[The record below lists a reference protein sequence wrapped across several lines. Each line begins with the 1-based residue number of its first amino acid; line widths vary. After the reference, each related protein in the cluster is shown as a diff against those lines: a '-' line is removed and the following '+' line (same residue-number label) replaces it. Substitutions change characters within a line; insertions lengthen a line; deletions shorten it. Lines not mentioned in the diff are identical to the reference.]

1 MIFAERTAA
10 HQRCVPQSAAA
21 LNSLSRYSG
30 GGLARGFWIDRE
42 GTEDPHPNPPPEYRE
57 REILSRSRLCHAP
70 AQQSLHYAISL
81 LSLLLILVSS
91 VALSGCNRSTKSATT
106 GKATFTVFAAASLTQ
121 PFTQIAHEFEN
132 QHPGTDVVLNFAGSQ
147 QLIEQLIQ
155 GAPAD
160 VFASADHRQMDR
172 AVSASLVDSPTLT
185 DFANNRLVVIVSK
198 KNPNPPQALGD
209 LTRKGLRVDVADPVV
224 PVGQYTLV
232 MLDRLAA
239 DPQYGPSFKSGF
251 LNNVVS
257 REENVKAVLTKVR
270 LGEADAG
277 VVYTS
282 DTVGVPSQEIGTI
295 EVPDAF
301 NPMASYPIAVVNKS
315 NRKDLAKAF
324 EALVLSADGQS
335 ILQKDGLTSIHHP
348 TTHP

>member
-1 MIFAERTAA
+1 MT
-10 HQRCVPQSAAA
+10 QSAVA
-21 LNSLSRYSG
+21 LDSRPRYSG
-30 GGLARGFWIDRE
+30 GGLGRGFWIDRE

-70 AQQSLHYAISL
+70 AQQSLRYAISL

-106 GKATFTVFAAASLTQ
+106 SNATLTVFAAASLTQ
-121 PFTQIAHEFEN
+121 PFTQIAHEFES
-132 QHPGTDVVLNFAGSQ
+132 QHPGTHVVLNFDGSQ
-147 QLIEQLIQ
+147 QLVEQLIQ

-172 AVSASLVDSPTLT
+172 AVSASLVDSKSLT
-185 DFANNRLVVIVSK
+185 DFANNRLIMIVSK
-198 KNPNPPQALGD
+198 KNPNPPQSLAD
-209 LTRKGLRVDVADPVV
+209 LARKRLRIDVADSVV

-239 DPQYGPSFKSGF
+239 DPQYGSSFKSGF

-270 LGEADAG
+270 LGEVDAG
-277 VVYTS
+277 VVYMS
-282 DTVGVPSQEIGTI
+282 DTVGVPPQEISTI

-301 NPMASYPIAVVNKS
+301 NPMASYPIAVVSKS
-315 NRKDLAKAF
+315 SQKDLAKAF
-324 EALVLSADGQS
+324 ETLVLSADGQA